1 MKLTIEGLEKERDFY
16 FGKLRDIEVRFL
28 NGKIK
33 YNYFLFLK
41 TNYDRIVPSW
51 SSKRWETTE
60 NSHKAFSTFFT
71 PLRFSSLLA
80 DFHDNQLSL
89 SRGFFFLGR
98 ENWMI
103 LQTTDSLK
111 VPLSFKN
118 TNYFQIFKA
127 WKVLP
132 FLNHSIMM
140 EYRQRDKKTI
150 FHWKNSLPCSKA
162 FHKTFQKQT
171 NT

>member
-1 MKLTIEGLEKERDFY
+1 M
-16 FGKLRDIEVRFL
+16 
-28 NGKIK
+28 
-33 YNYFLFLK
+33 
-41 TNYDRIVPSW
+41 IVPSW

-162 FHKTFQKQT
+162 FHKTFQKQA
-171 NT
+171 NIWWEFGWIQNLVNPLLMLWSL